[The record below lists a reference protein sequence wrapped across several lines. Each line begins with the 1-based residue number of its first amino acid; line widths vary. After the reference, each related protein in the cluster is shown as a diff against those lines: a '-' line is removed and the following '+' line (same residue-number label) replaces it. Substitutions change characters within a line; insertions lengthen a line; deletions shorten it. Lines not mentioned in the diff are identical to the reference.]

1 MLLVFS
7 FLLVGIGNPPCL
19 LSLAKTLRLL
29 DVLHF
34 ANLHYFIQT
43 DFALICAICN
53 QLLTFCKVLSQDFVL
68 MFCCYCCHIVVFC
81 FFFVAFVF
89 FLYLYYF
96 LSTLFVCCVWILC
109 WLYNWFLCC
118 KDCTVIYTDCT
129 ELNFIEL

>member
-89 FLYLYYF
+89 FFCICTIFYLHC
-96 LSTLFVCCVWILC
+96 LCVVFEFC
-109 WLYNWFLCC
+109 AG
-118 KDCTVIYTDCT
+118 
-129 ELNFIEL
+129 FIIGSCAVKTAR